1 MIYIKNNT
9 ETQTIFIPRNE
20 LQKEAFVTSTKT
32 YEDGYREGLEDGK
45 EYQKD
50 QLLNLYVTENG
61 QYEREDG
68 WGVVTVDVPI
78 VECPDCSAS
87 YEEGYEIGKNEGYE
101 DGFQD
106 GYDQGQSDCPE
117 CDDCSGAYEEGYEI
131 GKNKGYE
138 NGFED
143 GYEQGKSDCPECDEC
158 PELTS
163 INITKNGSYEGAFK
177 LVNVDVPNEGGSCK
191 LTETSINLN
200 KESATI
206 IASNEGF
213 DGYSKVT
220 VTAWAYGDVRYA
232 EGYEQG
238 QADCPELTSINIT
251 ENGIYEG
258 AYNVVNVNIDT
269 KASYNQGFADA
280 TSFDKIAMEI
290 ESDVVSKLE
299 FLTDRSFVTT
309 SGDNSPKS
317 LMFDMP
323 INYIW
328 SYRDVT
334 DGIAQLK
341 QNAFRD
347 YGSIRK
353 VKLNTIMTLGERAFK
368 DALELREIEMSALI
382 GRIGTEAFDGCSKL
396 AKIICRATGGV
407 VLGSAPF
414 NGLPENGVLYLKEG
428 VDEAPW
434 LEKLPSGWVVE
445 RI

>member
-1 MIYIKNNT
+1 MIYIKNTT

-20 LQKEAFVTSTKT
+20 LQKEAYVTSTKT

-78 VECPDCSAS
+78 GDCPDCSAS

-117 CDDCSGAYEEGYEI
+117 CDDC
-131 GKNKGYE
+131 
-138 NGFED
+138 
-143 GYEQGKSDCPECDEC
+143 

-177 LVNVDVPNEGGSCK
+177 LVNVDVPNEGGSCN
-191 LTETSINLN
+191 LTETSINLK
-200 KESATI
+200 KESAI
-206 IASNEGF
+206 LDASKDGV

-220 VTAWAYGDVRYA
+220 ITAWAFGDVRYG
-232 EGYEQG
+232 EGYDKGYSDGYNQG
-238 QADCPELTSINIT
+238 QADEDCPELTEITIT
-251 ENGIYEG
+251 ENGRYEG

-269 KASYNQGFADA
+269 QASYNQGFADA

-290 ESDVVSKLE
+290 ETDVVSKLE

-309 SGDNSPKS
+309 SGNNSPKS

-334 DGIAQLK
+334 DGIAQLR

-347 YGSIRK
+347 YSSIRK
-353 VKLNTIMTLGERAFK
+353 VKTNTIMTLGERAFK
-368 DALELREIEMSALI
+368 DAFNLQEIDMSTLI
-382 GRIGTEAFDGCSKL
+382 GYIATEAFDGCSKL

-407 VLGSAPF
+407 VLGSEPF
-414 NGLPENGVLYLKEG
+414 NGLPENGVLYLQEG
-428 VDEAPW
+428 VDETPW
-434 LEKLPSGWVVE
+434 LAVLPNGWTVE
-445 RI
+445 RL